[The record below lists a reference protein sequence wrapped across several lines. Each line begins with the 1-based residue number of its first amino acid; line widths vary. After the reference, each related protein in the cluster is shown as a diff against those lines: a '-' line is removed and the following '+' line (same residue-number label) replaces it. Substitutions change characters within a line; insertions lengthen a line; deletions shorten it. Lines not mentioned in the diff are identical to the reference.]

1 MKIGHLA
8 ATTCFIFFLACNQA
22 PKTDTTKLM
31 AITDWMNENLK
42 GSVKQIETE
51 TYHIDSATNQIGVLE
66 SKEIEIF
73 DENGY
78 ITSYTKFTP
87 KDSTTILYT
96 YKHNPSGFMT
106 GMTATKNGKPHS
118 SLKIDVDSLGKYF
131 SATSFDSTGKVDVIY
146 TDIQS
151 NNFGQVLSAKGLHP
165 DSTLKMSFT
174 NNYDSI
180 FYTGGESKD
189 SIGKVTYSSVI
200 TLNDKKN
207 PASMNEI
214 SVDKDSATT
223 TNTVYSYNNENS
235 EGNWTEQTITVNG
248 KPSKMLKRTI
258 TYFK

>member
-1 MKIGHLA
+1 MKIKHLA
-8 ATTCFIFFLACNQA
+8 ASVCFIFLLSCNQA
-22 PKTDTTKLM
+22 PKNETTKPM
-31 AITDWMNENLK
+31 ALTDWKNENLK

-51 TYHIDSATNQIGVLE
+51 TYLIDSATGQMGTLE
-66 SKEIEIF
+66 SKGIETF

-78 ITSYTKFTP
+78 TSSYNNFTP
-87 KDSTTILYT
+87 KDSTTMLYT
-96 YKHNPSGFMT
+96 YTHNPSGFMT
-106 GMTATKNGKPHS
+106 NMTVTKNGKPS
-118 SLKIDVDSLGKYF
+118 SSMKIDVDSLGKYF

-189 SIGKVTYSSVI
+189 SIGKVTYSSSL
-200 TLNDKKN
+200 TLNDKKD
-207 PASMNEI
+207 PATMNEI
-214 SVDKDSATT
+214 IVSKDSTT
-223 TNTVYSYNNENS
+223 TTKNDYSYSDTDS
-235 EGNWTEQTITVNG
+235 EGNWTEQTISVNG